1 MINCLLISDKDS
13 KICIFENRFSMDELL
28 YELNSKQQYE
38 LELNRLKS
46 ETRKREFLAIRLAL
60 KMALK
65 GEEKKII
72 YTDDGKPMLDDDSL
86 KISISHC
93 QSHVAVM
100 IHPRLEV
107 GVDIELPSSK
117 LERIH
122 RRFLGKEEL
131 EFYNTSQSFD
141 FLRVAWSVK
150 EALYKIIGE
159 RAYNFAEQ
167 LHILPFEIAESGA
180 LDAIHTDTNKTY
192 KVYYML
198 TEQYTLAYCTDYE

>member
-86 KISISHC
+86 KISISHY
-93 QSHVAVM
+93 
-100 IHPRLEV
+100 L
-107 GVDIELPSSK
+107 SS
-117 LERIH
+117 
-122 RRFLGKEEL
+122 
-131 EFYNTSQSFD
+131 
-141 FLRVAWSVK
+141 
-150 EALYKIIGE
+150 
-159 RAYNFAEQ
+159 
-167 LHILPFEIAESGA
+167 
-180 LDAIHTDTNKTY
+180 
-192 KVYYML
+192 
-198 TEQYTLAYCTDYE
+198 